1 MNHVKWS
8 HQLIHITWCHLQMC
22 SHLLIYPLNSN
33 NNWCSLHAGTV
44 LFRSND
50 RVGQRDNISLSLR
63 PLSIEQLNN
72 VNPKQL
78 EGLLGFCL
86 CHNNSPY
93 LQCLQQQNIL
103 TYQSTCLTPSPSLT
117 RNDCI
122 LSDGTREKEVSSV
135 LWMFSRIPRLWDPI
149 SWLAIPE
156 GHSHSGQLHSWSGI
170 SFIYLQSQQQWAN
183 PLLLLHLLSFF

>member
-1 MNHVKWS
+1 
-8 HQLIHITWCHLQMC
+8 MC

-33 NNWCSLHAGTV
+33 NNWCPLHAGTV

-103 TYQSTCLTPSPSLT
+103 TYRSICLTPSPSLT
-117 RNDCI
+117 RNDCT
-122 LSDGTREKEVSSV
+122 LSDSSREKEVSSV
-135 LWMFSRIPRLWDPI
+135 LWMFSRISRLWNWGPHFLT
-149 SWLAIPE
+149 SYHRGP
-156 GHSHSGQLHSWSGI
+156 
-170 SFIYLQSQQQWAN
+170 FPQWPTA
-183 PLLLLHLLSFF
+183 LLVWYLLHLPSKPTAMGQSTLTSASLVFLLTCPLREDYTFKDLND